1 MAGENLSPLLFSIFL
16 NDLLE
21 FPGSTSKGVQ
31 IDLFLNHYYAQVS
44 QAKWCN
50 MNLFTYIYK

>member
-44 QAKWCN
+44 QAK
-50 MNLFTYIYK
+50 